1 MKTFEGWF
9 LNRVTSN
16 LETITVKSN
25 SEESAR
31 ILILITFNSIFNF
44 ENTEYVLISVTQM
57 SL

>member
-9 LNRVTSN
+9 LNRITSN

-25 SEESAR
+25 SEENAR
-31 ILILITFNSIFNF
+31 TSILNTFNSIFNF
-44 ENTEYVLISVTQM
+44 QNTEYDLISVTQM

>member
-9 LNRVTSN
+9 LNRVTSH
-16 LETITVKSN
+16 LEIITVKSN

-31 ILILITFNSIFNF
+31 SLILKTFNSIFNF
-44 ENTEYVLISVTQM
+44 ENTEYVLVSVTQM